1 MLPVYV
7 SDRYQKPPS
16 YAKQKSA
23 TQCAAAAPQSP
34 LIAIIHRSH
43 LLLRSSD
50 TGKIVRSV
58 QLDVQFSATCSR
70 LRWFRRSAT
79 DDLLLQSQDR
89 QSGTSR
95 LLVADDEAIH
105 LYEASN
111 PQWHV
116 TINGASSNTGKIA
129 GVEFGY
135 TADEVVVFSDFGLKA
150 TIWSLLTSRG
160 VEIRDPKFSSR
171 GCCFRPR
178 TGHLAMLTRETTKDV
193 VMVLTPG
200 TRELEHSFTLAT
212 VDAQGL
218 KWSPNGR
225 WLVTWEAASAGYN
238 ILVYTSDGHL
248 FRTYGGGQDVD
259 RPGLGVKTAIW
270 EPSERYLA
278 IACYNHHITLLS
290 AATVCAPSVEATSS
304 LTFPSSVPSPFSS
317 TPTSSV
323 VMPLQSGK
331 SR

>member
-1 MLPVYV
+1 M
-7 SDRYQKPPS
+7 
-16 YAKQKSA
+16 
-23 TQCAAAAPQSP
+23 
-34 LIAIIHRSH
+34 RS
-43 LLLRSSD
+43 
-50 TGKIVRSV
+50 I
-58 QLDVQFSATCSR
+58 QLDVQFSATCRR

-79 DDLLLQSQDR
+79 DDFLLQSQDR

-95 LLVADDEAIH
+95 LLVADDDTIH
-105 LYEASN
+105 LYDASD

-116 TINGASSNTGKIA
+116 MINGAPNNTGKIA

-193 VMVLTPG
+193 VMVLTPR

-225 WLVTWEAASAGYN
+225 WLVTWEVASAGYN

-248 FRTYGGGQDVD
+248 FRTYGGGQDGD
-259 RPGLGVKTAIW
+259 RPGLGVKTVIW

-290 AATVCAPSVEATSS
+290 VATVCALSVEEAPS
-304 LTFPSSVPSPFSS
+304 LTFSSSAPSPFSS
-317 TPTSSV
+317 TTPSLV
-323 VMPLQSGK
+323 VMSQQSGR
-331 SR
+331 SS